1 MPLAYQ
7 THEGGTLSTRSVFFN
22 RYFELCSSENGLL
35 LGHDEEVVR
44 HVAWYFADNFHAN
57 NGY

>member
-44 HVAWYFADNFHAN
+44 HVA
-57 NGY
+57 